1 MWYDLLQQQSRGRG
15 VHWAVETHVRSQGVL
30 LDTVARF
37 KGLEAQAVVL
47 WLGED
52 VVDRGHWETFYV
64 GATRAKSLLC
74 IVCSP
79 NTAKA
84 LSIQ

>member
-1 MWYDLLQQQSRGRG
+1 MWYELLQQQSRGRG

-52 VVDRGHWETFYV
+52 VVDRGQWETFYV
-64 GATRAKSLLC
+64 GGDEG
-74 IVCSP
+74 
-79 NTAKA
+79 
-84 LSIQ
+84 